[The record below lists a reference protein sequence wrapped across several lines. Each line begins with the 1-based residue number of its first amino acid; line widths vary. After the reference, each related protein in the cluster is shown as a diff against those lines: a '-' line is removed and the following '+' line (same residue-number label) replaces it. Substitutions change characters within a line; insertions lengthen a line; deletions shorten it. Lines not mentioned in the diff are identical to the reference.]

1 MTNIRIQRLLA
12 EVVLPLIG
20 VFAWNWS
27 FDFICWFYAID
38 LFINALVGLIRH
50 RRFHNSMGLI
60 LPWIEFV
67 LVILLVDLSGNNC
80 WDSWKNFL
88 AFKDIGIAQGYVLVP
103 LVLVNEWM
111 RWKLEQRTNQVT
123 FASNQSYLLKIL
135 GFIILGFFIIL
146 IKAPLGA
153 SLIFLGVLAIANL
166 FSKSIVIM
174 K

>member
-1 MTNIRIQRLLA
+1 MTDIRIQRLLA
-12 EVVLPLIG
+12 EVLLPLIG

-38 LFINALVGLIRH
+38 LFINALVSLIRH

-60 LPWIEFV
+60 LPWFEFI
-67 LVILLVDLSGNNC
+67 LVILLIDLSGNNC

-88 AFKDIGIAQGYVLVP
+88 TYKDIGIAQGYVLVP

-111 RWKLEQRTNQVT
+111 RWKLERRTNQVT
-123 FASNQSYLLKIL
+123 FASNQTYLLKIS
-135 GFIILGFFIIL
+135 GFIILVFFIIL
-146 IKAPLGA
+146 IEAPLGA
-153 SLIFLGVLAIANL
+153 SLIFLGVLAFANL